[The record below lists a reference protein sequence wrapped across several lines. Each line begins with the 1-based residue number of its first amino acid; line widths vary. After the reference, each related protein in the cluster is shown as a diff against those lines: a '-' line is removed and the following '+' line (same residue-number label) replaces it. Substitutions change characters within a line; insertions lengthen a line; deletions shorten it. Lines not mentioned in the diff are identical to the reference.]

1 MSWIPQITDVDDLEE
16 RMNSAQYIA
25 SQWNIEHELWY
36 REWAT
41 LSGGEAQRI
50 AMAIGLSMRGTE
62 ILLLDG
68 GLLKSRRWLHLH

>member
-1 MSWIPQITDVDDLEE
+1 
-16 RMNSAQYIA
+16 MNSAQYIA

-68 GLLKSRRWLHLH
+68 GLLKSRR